1 MSDVTREQSREYYE
15 NFSLAVGE
23 RDWLSP
29 NLRHEQLK
37 LLIRD
42 LLRGRRAMRIADIG
56 CGVGVMTDYLARYGD
71 VVGVDFSTAA
81 ISAAKRLSG
90 RPRFIAGGI
99 EALPDAGYDLITLFD
114 VLEHIPQTG
123 RPDFIS
129 QIRARLADGGLL
141 FFSTPSP
148 SATRSR
154 REAGDPSLQII
165 DEQVELAD
173 VIAEA
178 AAVGLQLINFKA
190 YDVWAGSPEYQAMV
204 FTPTR
209 GFSGTPTLRSP
220 TLTRIERRNERN
232 LIQHERRIRLATRC
246 LLRGRFRTALW
257 LLRARSKAV
266 QS

>member
-1 MSDVTREQSREYYE
+1 MSDVTRDQSRLYYE
-15 NFSLAVGE
+15 DFSLAVGE

-42 LLRGRRAMRIADIG
+42 LLGHRRAMRVADIG
-56 CGVGVMTDYLARYGD
+56 CGAGVMTDYLARYGD

-81 ISAAKRLSG
+81 ISAAKRFSG

-99 EALPDAGYDLITLFD
+99 EALPDARYDLITLFD
-114 VLEHIPQTG
+114 VLEHIPRAE
-123 RPDFIS
+123 RPDFIA
-129 QIRARLADGGLL
+129 QIRTRLADAGLL
-141 FFSTPSP
+141 FFSTPAP

-154 REAGDPSLQII
+154 REARDPSLQII
-165 DEQVELAD
+165 DEQVELPD

-178 AAVGLQLINFKA
+178 AAVGLQLVRFEA
-190 YDVWAGSPEYQAMV
+190 YDVWVGSPEYQAMV

-209 GFSGTPTLRSP
+209 SFGGAPTLRSP
-220 TLTRIERRNERN
+220 KLTRIGRRNGRS
-232 LIQHERRIRLATRC
+232 LVQHQRRIRLATRC

-257 LLRARSKAV
+257 LLRA
-266 QS
+266 QSNPIHS